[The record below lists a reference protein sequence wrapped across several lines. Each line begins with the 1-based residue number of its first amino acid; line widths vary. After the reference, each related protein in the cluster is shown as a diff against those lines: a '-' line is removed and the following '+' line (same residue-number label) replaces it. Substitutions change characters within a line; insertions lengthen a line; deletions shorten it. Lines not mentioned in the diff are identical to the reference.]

1 MFTVIAGVS
10 IVVII
15 IISIIDITSY
25 NWWQLMMRK
34 NINEWRPAYMV
45 VFFSSWKQT
54 NKQKTLLLQSWVMN
68 SSCSLGQ
75 QIFWWGEK
83 CCHHLSH
90 PSCIPA
96 WTRGRCSWQVI
107 GSLSFIAIQGLK
119 CKDYNRSSHN
129 LPKFAFRKSLPD
141 IFFPPAFLRQFI
153 S

>member
-10 IVVII
+10 TVVII

-25 NWWQLMMRK
+25 NWWQIMMRK
-34 NINEWRPAYMV
+34 KINEWRPTYMV

-54 NKQKTLLLQSWVMN
+54 NKKPLLLQSWVMN
-68 SSCSLGQ
+68 CSCPLGQ

-90 PSCIPA
+90 PSCTPA

-107 GSLSFIAIQGLK
+107 GNLSFIAIQRLK
-119 CKDYNRSSHN
+119 CEGHNRSSYN